1 MARSDTGATSSAPQR
16 LSGKSSCPVPQECT
30 IPGKKCFT
38 IWTHEFI
45 VDSAYEPIKAVG
57 KGAYGVVCSAKKG
70 EDKVAIKKIQNAF
83 ENDIDARRTL
93 REVTLLRQLSHENI
107 VNLVD
112 VMAPTGS
119 GKEQFKDVYLVYELM
134 DTDLHQII
142 RSKQPLS
149 DEHFQYFTY
158 QILRGLK
165 YVHSADVLHRDLKPS
180 NLLLNASCDLKI
192 CDFGLARTREAPTN
206 MTEYVVTRWYRAP
219 ELLLNSECYTPAID
233 MWSVGCIIA
242 EMLGRRPLFAG
253 KDYMDQLRLIVRAL
267 GMPTEEDMD
276 FVEHD
281 RARDY
286 IRVKFGS
293 FEAVDFSKVFKD
305 ANPLAIDLMKKML
318 KFNPSDRIDVNAAL
332 EHPYLSQFHDVAAEP
347 KCPEPIFFGF
357 EDENLTGAQVRERLY
372 KEIAAHFRPS

>member
-1 MARSDTGATSSAPQR
+1 M
-16 LSGKSSCPVPQECT
+16 
-30 IPGKKCFT
+30 
-38 IWTHEFI
+38 
-45 VDSAYEPIKAVG
+45 
-57 KGAYGVVCSAKKG
+57 
-70 EDKVAIKKIQNAF
+70 
-83 ENDIDARRTL
+83 
-93 REVTLLRQLSHENI
+93 
-107 VNLVD
+107 
-112 VMAPTGS
+112 
-119 GKEQFKDVYLVYELM
+119 
-134 DTDLHQII
+134 
-142 RSKQPLS
+142 
-149 DEHFQYFTY
+149 

-267 GMPTEEDMD
+267 GMPSEDDME

-286 IRVKFGS
+286 IRAKFGH
-293 FEAVDFSKVFKD
+293 FEVC
-305 ANPLAIDLMKKML
+305 
-318 KFNPSDRIDVNAAL
+318 PSLFCSENIHGNHGRVTAA
-332 EHPYLSQFHDVAAEP
+332 SQNV
-347 KCPEPIFFGF
+347 
-357 EDENLTGAQVRERLY
+357 
-372 KEIAAHFRPS
+372 